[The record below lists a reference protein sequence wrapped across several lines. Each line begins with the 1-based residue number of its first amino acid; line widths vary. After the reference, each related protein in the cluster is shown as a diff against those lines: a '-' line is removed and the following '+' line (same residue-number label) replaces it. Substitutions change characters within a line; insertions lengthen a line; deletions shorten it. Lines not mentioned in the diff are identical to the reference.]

1 MPNCLSALQKAAP
14 GPRVGSVTPHSS
26 WGWSGVVILAADWS
40 RSMPLPAPAPAGSS
54 ASLRGPASPGC
65 EASAEDQPGSADA
78 GQNTQEL
85 LFG

>member
-14 GPRVGSVTPHSS
+14 GPKVGSVTLHSS
-26 WGWSGVVILAADWS
+26 WGWSGVVILEVDWS
-40 RSMPLPAPAPAGSS
+40 WSMPLPAPAPAGSS
-54 ASLRGPASPGC
+54 ASLRGPSPPGRG
-65 EASAEDQPGSADA
+65 ASAEDQPASADP